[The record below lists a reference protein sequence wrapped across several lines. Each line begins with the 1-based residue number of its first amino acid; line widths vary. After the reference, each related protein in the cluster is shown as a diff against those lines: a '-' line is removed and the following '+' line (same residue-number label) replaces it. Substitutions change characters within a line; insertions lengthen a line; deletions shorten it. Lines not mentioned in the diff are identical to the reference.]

1 MPLGDYLSSH
11 EDAILKT
18 IIKELSS
25 VGTERDRGRCDSAF
39 GHYTHQLLYPYAGVG
54 LVTRAAAFAR
64 DRLIPDVLNF
74 EATHPVN
81 FHKGALFY
89 DTALAH
95 LVSGD
100 EQRFEYFL
108 AMVDEEEYRTH
119 GVEGKPQKR
128 GETNLRTSQLSKVTI
143 EHRVR
148 FASSLL
154 NGGEVGYPAN
164 YEFLF
169 GRAMNA
175 SQFDNWRQTLPA
187 LDHFELFRLLHDAE
201 IFCGVSMPGYKP
213 VRDNPYIMLRLVKA
227 LSQLAQ
233 WVESRLTVFQR
244 ALPAGT
250 IKKPTLS
257 RKLGDDLALSALV
270 SAAGNVDRFA
280 GTCPKTTSDTDAEI
294 RQLLNDLQVQSDQD
308 QKDWRVLRLLYII
321 RNCTAH
327 QIDEA
332 LAFYTD
338 RKLLLELL
346 QVVFLSCFVIEKR
359 KTGTIP

>member
-1 MPLGDYLSSH
+1 VLDPEAL
-11 EDAILKT
+11 
-18 IIKELSS
+18 
-25 VGTERDRGRCDSAF
+25 ERDVLRAVLDNLSRIKLTRDRTQCDEVFGLFTGDVLLPYHRC
-39 GHYTHQLLYPYAGVG
+39 G
-54 LVTRAAAFAR
+54 LESRAARFSR
-64 DRLIPDVLNF
+64 ERLTPEVLKY
-74 EATHPVN
+74 EASLSTE

-89 DTALAH
+89 NTGLAH

-100 EQRFEYFL
+100 EVRFEYFL
-108 AMVDEEEYRTH
+108 AMADEEDLLTSN
-119 GVEGKPQKR
+119 VEGKPHTR
-128 GETNLRTSQLSKVTI
+128 GETNLRTNQLREQTI
-143 EHRVR
+143 GDRVR
-148 FASSLL
+148 FVADLL
-154 NGGEVGYPAN
+154 NGNVAGHPAH

-169 GRAMNA
+169 GRAIRA
-175 SQFDNWRQTLPA
+175 SQFDNWRRALPA
-187 LDHFELFRLLHDAE
+187 LHHFELFRLLHDTE
-201 IFCGVSMPGYKP
+201 IFCGGTMPDYQP
-213 VRDNPYIMLRLVKA
+213 VKDNPYIMLRLVKA
-227 LSQLAQ
+227 LSHAAQ
-233 WVESRLTVFQR
+233 WVESRLTAFQR

-257 RKLGDDLALSALV
+257 RKLGDDPAFSAFAI
-270 SAAGNVDRFA
+270 AAGNVDKFA
-280 GTCPKTTSDTDAEI
+280 GTYPKTTADTDAEI